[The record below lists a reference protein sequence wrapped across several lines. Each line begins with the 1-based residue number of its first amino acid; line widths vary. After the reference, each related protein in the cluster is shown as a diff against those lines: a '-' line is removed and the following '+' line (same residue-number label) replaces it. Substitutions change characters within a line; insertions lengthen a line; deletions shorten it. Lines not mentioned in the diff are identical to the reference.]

1 MRKSD
6 KKLDNQI
13 VKALT
18 QVCHF
23 ALEDI
28 DGFEWLTHT
37 VNFDRFPES
46 LKVVCVFNR
55 NDKLAHYLKSSSKG
69 SLALQ
74 IINQLADIGIEL
86 KNAKNQI
93 ELDSEENCTIY
104 HGGNWRKRLA

>member
-18 QVCHF
+18 QVCHS

-37 VNFDRFPES
+37 VNFDNFPES
-46 LKVVCVFNR
+46 LKVVCIFDR
-55 NDKLAHYLKSSSKG
+55 NAKLAHYLKSDNKD
-69 SLALQ
+69 SLTLM
-74 IINQLADIGIEL
+74 ITKSLVDIGVEL
-86 KNAKNQI
+86 KNAQNQI
-93 ELDSEENCTIY
+93 ELDSEENCTLY

>member
-18 QVCHF
+18 LVCHS

-37 VNFDRFPES
+37 VNFDKFPES
-46 LKVVCVFNR
+46 LKIVCVFDR
-55 NDKLAHYLKSSSKG
+55 NTKLSHYLKSSNKD
-69 SLALQ
+69 SLALM
-74 IINQLADIGIEL
+74 ITKSLVDIGVEL
-86 KNAKNQI
+86 KNAQNQI
-93 ELDSEENCTIY
+93 ELDSEENCTLY

>member
-55 NDKLAHYLKSSSKG
+55 NDKLAHYLKSSSKD

>member
-18 QVCHF
+18 QVCHS

-37 VNFDRFPES
+37 VNFNKFPES
-46 LKVVCVFNR
+46 LKIVCVFGSNAQ
-55 NDKLAHYLKSSSKG
+55 LAHYLKSSSKD

-74 IINQLADIGIEL
+74 IINQLAGVGIEL

-93 ELDSEENCTIY
+93 ELDSEESCTLY
-104 HGGNWRKRLA
+104 HGGNWQKRLT